1 MITCKGDNGEVN
13 AVEFKVISY
22 ASYEC
27 FCGVVLSQSIRV
39 DTTSDSGSKQ
49 SRLKHFTGSIIMWQ
63 YFAKTQYENILKI
76 YSKG

>member
-1 MITCKGDNGEVN
+1 MITCEGENGEVN

-22 ASYEC
+22 ASYER

-49 SRLKHFTGSIIMWQ
+49 SRFKQSKYNYVAVFCNDSI
-63 YFAKTQYENILKI
+63 
-76 YSKG
+76 